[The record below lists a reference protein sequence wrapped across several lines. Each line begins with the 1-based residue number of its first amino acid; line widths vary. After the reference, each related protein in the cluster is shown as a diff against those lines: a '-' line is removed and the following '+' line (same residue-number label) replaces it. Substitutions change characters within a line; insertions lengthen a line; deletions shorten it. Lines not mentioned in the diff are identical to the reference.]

1 MPEKT
6 LIISTS
12 GVRGIVGSG
21 LDSAVATNFAAAFG
35 TFLKRGTVVVGR
47 DSRLSG
53 EMLKKAV
60 ISGLQATGIN
70 VIDIGIVPTPTVEIA
85 VKELKAAGGICITA
99 SHNPAIWNALKF
111 FNRSG
116 EFATPE
122 QFDKIEKLYKLQNF
136 SFVPFNKIGKVKI
149 QSDWVEKHI
158 KKTLKLKAVR
168 KSAIAG
174 RKFTI
179 VVDAINGA
187 GSLALPEL
195 LRKLGAKV
203 FCINCS
209 GDGNFVHGAEP
220 VPKNLK
226 QLGREVLKRKADI
239 GLATDPDADRL
250 AIVDEKGRPI
260 GEELTLAI
268 AVREITRHVK
278 GPTVINISTSKVT
291 ADEAFKSGSRV
302 YYSKVGE
309 ANVVQMMQKKKAVI
323 GGEGNGGVIFP
334 TFHAGR
340 DALVAAALVLSCLAG
355 EKGKVSDLVATLSL
369 YYTMKTKA
377 KCPANFNRNL
387 KSFENELEKFVDN
400 PRISKLDGLRA
411 DFSQGWLLV
420 RKSKTEPIFRLM
432 VETNSMKFSKELSK
446 KVMNYF
452 VK

>member
-1 MPEKT
+1 MIEKT

-21 LDSAVATNFAAAFG
+21 LDPAVVTNFAAAFG
-35 TFLKRGTVVVGR
+35 TFLRKGKVVVGR
-47 DSRLSG
+47 DSRSSG

-70 VIDIGIVPTPTVEIA
+70 VIDIGLVPTPTVEIT

-111 FNRSG
+111 FNRRG

-122 QFDKIEKLYKLQNF
+122 QFDKIEKLYESQNF
-136 SFVPFNKIGKVKI
+136 SFVPFNKIGKVEI
-149 QSDWVEKHI
+149 QTNWIQKHI
-158 KKTLKLKAVR
+158 MKTLSLKAVR

-174 RKFTI
+174 RKFKI

-187 GSLALPEL
+187 GSSALPDL
-195 LRKLGAKV
+195 LEKLGAKV
-203 FCINCS
+203 FRINCK

-250 AIVDEKGRPI
+250 AIVDEKGQPI

-268 AVREITRHVK
+268 AVREITKRFK
-278 GPTVINISTSKVT
+278 GPTVINVSTSKVT
-291 ADEAFKSGSRV
+291 ADEAAQNGSKV
-302 YYSKVGE
+302 YYSQVGE
-309 ANVVQMMQKKKAVI
+309 SNVVQMMHKKKAVI
-323 GGEGNGGVIFP
+323 GGEGNGGVIYP

-340 DALVAAALVLSCLAG
+340 DALVAVALILSCLAG
-355 EKGKVSDLVATLSL
+355 EKRKVSDLVATLSR
-369 YYTMKTKA
+369 YYTIKTKA
-377 KCPANFNRNL
+377 KQPANFDKNL
-387 KSFENELEKFVDN
+387 KGFEKEVKKFVAS
-400 PRISKLDGLRA
+400 PRISKLDGLRV

-432 VETNSMKFSKELSK
+432 VETNSERFSRELSK

>member
-21 LDSAVATNFAAAFG
+21 LDPAVATNYAAAFG

-47 DSRLSG
+47 DSRPSG
-53 EMLKKAV
+53 EMLLEAV
-60 ISGLQATGIN
+60 ILGLETTGID
-70 VIDIGIVPTPTVEIA
+70 VIDIGVLPTPTVEIA
-85 VKELKAAGGICITA
+85 VKELKAAGGSCITA

-111 FNRSG
+111 FNRRG
-116 EFATPE
+116 EFVTPE
-122 QFDKIEKLYKLQNF
+122 QFDKIEKLYESRNF
-136 SFVPFNKIGKVKI
+136 SFVPFNKIGKI
-149 QSDWVEKHI
+149 ETQTDWVGKHI
-158 KKTLKLKAVR
+158 KKTLILKAVR
-168 KSAIAG
+168 KSAIAR
-174 RKFTI
+174 RKFKI

-187 GSLALPEL
+187 GSFALPDL
-195 LRKLGAKV
+195 LEKLGAKV
-203 FCINCS
+203 FCINCN
-209 GDGNFVHGAEP
+209 GDGNFVHGPEP

-226 QLGREVLKRKADI
+226 QLGCEVLKRKADI

-250 AIVDEKGRPI
+250 ALVDEKGNAI

-268 AVREITRHVK
+268 AVREILKHFK

-291 ADEAFKSGSRV
+291 ADEAVKCGSKV
-302 YYSKVGE
+302 YYSMVGE
-309 ANVVQMMQKKKAVI
+309 SNVVQMMQKKKAVI
-323 GGEGNGGVIFP
+323 GGEGNGGVIYP

-355 EKGKVSDLVATLSL
+355 EKRKVSDLVETLSR

-377 KCPANFNRNL
+377 KQPANFDKNL
-387 KSFENELEKFVDN
+387 KCFEKEVKNFFAN
-400 PRISKLDGLRA
+400 PRISKLDGLRV
-411 DFSQGWLLV
+411 DFDEGWLLV

-432 VETNSMKFSKELSK
+432 VETNNAKFSRELSK

>member
-21 LDSAVATNFAAAFG
+21 LDPAVVTKFAAAFG
-35 TFLKRGTVVVGR
+35 TFLKKGKVVVGR

-53 EMLKKAV
+53 EMFKRAV

-70 VIDIGIVPTPTVEIA
+70 VIDIGLVPTPTVEIA

-111 FNRSG
+111 FNKRG

-122 QFDKIEKLYKLQNF
+122 QFDKIEKLYKSQHF
-136 SFVPFNKIGKVKI
+136 SFVPFNKIGEVETQTDWI
-149 QSDWVEKHI
+149 QKHI
-158 KKTLKLKAVR
+158 NKTLSLKAVR

-174 RKFTI
+174 RKFKI

-187 GSLALPEL
+187 GSFALPDL
-195 LRKLGAKV
+195 LEKFGAKV
-203 FCINCS
+203 FCINCN
-209 GDGNFVHGAEP
+209 GDGNFVHAPEP
-220 VPKNLK
+220 VPENLK

-250 AIVDEKGRPI
+250 ALVDEKGQAI

-268 AVREITRHVK
+268 AVREITRRFK

-291 ADEAFKSGSRV
+291 ADEAVKSGSKV
-302 YYSKVGE
+302 FYSKVGE
-309 ANVVQMMQKKKAVI
+309 ANVVQMMRKRKAVI
-323 GGEGNGGVIFP
+323 GGEGNGGIIYP

-355 EKGKVSDLVATLSL
+355 EKRKVSDLVATLSR
-369 YYTMKTKA
+369 YYTIKTKA
-377 KCPANFNRNL
+377 KHPANFDKKI
-387 KSFENELEKFVDN
+387 KSFEKEVKYFVAS

-411 DFSQGWLLV
+411 DFDEGWLLV

-432 VETNSMKFSKELSK
+432 VETNSAKFSRELSK